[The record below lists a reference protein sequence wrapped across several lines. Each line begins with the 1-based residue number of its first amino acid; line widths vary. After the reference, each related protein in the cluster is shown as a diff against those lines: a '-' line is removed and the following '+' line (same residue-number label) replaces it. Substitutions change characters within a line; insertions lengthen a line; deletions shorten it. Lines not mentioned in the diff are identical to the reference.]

1 MSGTIDHWWMQRVTS
16 LVLIP
21 LSLWFLWA
29 GASLAGADHATALAF
44 MQHPVNVLAAVLLT
58 ATGLYHAQAGILTI
72 VEDYVPGNAFPKF
85 LMLITRLGCGLG
97 VLAVLGLAVKLLF
110 GA

>member
-1 MSGTIDHWWMQRVTS
+1 MSGTIEQWWMQRLSS

-29 GASLAGADHATALAF
+29 GASLAGADHAVALAF
-44 MQHPVNVLAAVLLT
+44 MQHPLNALAAVLMT
-58 ATGLYHAQAGILTI
+58 TIGLYHAQAGILTI
-72 VEDYVPGNAFPKF
+72 VEDYVPGNALPKF
-85 LMLITRLGCGLG
+85 LMFITRLGCGLG
-97 VLAVLGLAVKLLF
+97 MLAVLGLAAKLLF